1 MKNVL
6 NALAYALPELGYC
19 QGMNFIV
26 AIILLKL
33 NEEEAFNV
41 MYHIFHWE
49 KH

>member
-6 NALAYALPELGYC
+6 NALAHALPELGYC

-33 NEEEAFNV
+33 D
-41 MYHIFHWE
+41 
-49 KH
+49 